1 MIEKIAT
8 ENELFTLGGGGREI
22 DKPSNYDMNRCV
34 TKARSKQFKTIN
46 PNLTAY
52 QDLQLIPVSL
62 FGKVVMADTV
72 QIVIEHEK
80 DSIYNNLQLDIV
92 LVADSKEIHFYQNPI
107 FHTYNWTYD
116 DSFVKE
122 EEKNDTANNKKT
134 IRYNIDLR
142 KVKDLIGDNN
152 NARIQLKAKWY
163 NVVPQDK
170 TIHYFIK
177 LFANGKEKYSNLNSI
192 NLLTNEY
199 FPVDVFYRKIFEV
212 AYNRSND
219 TITILDNVDPDRS
232 ATFEYDLLIK
242 KNSNVLVNQHLKTFS
257 KSSELMLEAKDINKG
272 DIITLDIRN
281 FTIKL
286 SMSDG
291 TEKTIIPNFTET
303 KVGSKIKNGCK
314 LSVLENDISHYVAQ
328 VEILKDLTTITNV
341 NEFLFTGA
349 ELDFMDFTDI
359 YQAIFIS
366 MKKNYLSNN
375 SSYIYYDINNT
386 LKVIRLFS

>member
-1 MIEKIAT
+1 
-8 ENELFTLGGGGREI
+8 
-22 DKPSNYDMNRCV
+22 MNRCV

-72 QIVIEHEK
+72 QIIFEHEK
-80 DSIYNNLQLDIV
+80 DSNFNDLQLDIV
-92 LVADSKEIHFYQNPI
+92 LVADSKEIHYKDT
-107 FHTYNWTYD
+107 FHTYDWTYN
-116 DSFVKE
+116 DSFVKKKE
-122 EEKNDTANNKKT
+122 ETSTANNKNT
-134 IRYNIDLR
+134 IKYDIDLK
-142 KVKDLIGDNN
+142 KVIELIGNNN

-177 LFANGKEKYSNLNSI
+177 LFANGEEKYSSLNSI
-192 NLLTNEY
+192 NLLTFEY
-199 FPVDVFYRKIFEV
+199 FPVDVFFRKIFEV

-257 KSSELMLEAKDINKG
+257 KNSDLILEAKDINKG

-303 KVGSKIKNGCK
+303 KIGSKIKNGCK
-314 LSVLENDISHYVAQ
+314 LSVLKNDINHYVAQ
-328 VEILKDLTTITNV
+328 VEILEDLTTITNV
-341 NEFLFTGA
+341 NGFLFTGA
-349 ELDFMDFTDI
+349 ELDFMDFTGI
-359 YQAIFIS
+359 YQAISIS
-366 MKKNYLSNN
+366 IKKNYLSNN